1 MKKRESMK
9 KKKIKRRLR
18 RIKYCK
24 RKTIGKGWNTQKTT
38 RMGISERGREGSLFD
53 FLPSFDFSGIGFDKK
68 ELKKNV
74 KRVGAN
80 RNEKH

>member
-1 MKKRESMK
+1 MKKRESIK

-18 RIKYCK
+18 RIKYSN

-38 RMGISERGREGSLFD
+38 RMGVNERRRDGSLFD
-53 FLPSFDFSGIGFDKK
+53 FHIPSFDFSGLDKK

-74 KRVGAN
+74 KRVGAE
-80 RNEKH
+80 RNEKD

>member
-1 MKKRESMK
+1 MKKRESIK

-38 RMGISERGREGSLFD
+38 RVGITERRRDGSLFG
-53 FLPSFDFSGIGFDKK
+53 FPFPSFDFSGLDKK

-74 KRVGAN
+74 KRVGAE
-80 RNEKH
+80 RNEKR

>member
-18 RIKYCK
+18 RIKYSN
-24 RKTIGKGWNTQKTT
+24 RKTVGKGWNTQKTT
-38 RMGISERGREGSLFD
+38 RMGITERKRDGSLFGFPIPVMD
-53 FLPSFDFSGIGFDKK
+53 FLGSDKE

-74 KRVGAN
+74 KRVGAE

>member
-1 MKKRESMK
+1 MKKRESIK

-38 RMGISERGREGSLFD
+38 RTGITERGREGGLFG
-53 FLPSFDFSGIGFDKK
+53 FHIPGFDFSGLDKK

-74 KRVGAN
+74 KRVGAK
-80 RNEKH
+80 RDEEY

>member
-1 MKKRESMK
+1 MKKRESIK
-9 KKKIKRRLR
+9 KKKIKRRLK
-18 RIKYCK
+18 RIKYGN

-38 RMGISERGREGSLFD
+38 RMGISERRRDGSIFG
-53 FLPSFDFSGIGFDKK
+53 FPIPVMDFSGLHKK